1 AGHTPFVSFRTG
13 MAEVVEALAARLGV
27 LGVHLRTGQ
36 AVAGIGAVEGGYEVV
51 LGGTGEAL
59 PAAAVVLAT
68 PAPVTAGLV
77 RSLCPAAAVLLEGIE
92 HASTATVSLAYRSA
106 DVGTPPEGYGFVV
119 PRAEGRH
126 LLAGTWGSNKWPGRA
141 PAGEVLLRGYVGG
154 VGREAVLEADDDG
167 LVHLVRAELGA
178 LAGIRGTPVH
188 SEVHRYPDG
197 MPQYTVGHLG
207 RVERIRGA
215 LAACPGLAVTGAAYG
230 GVGIPDC
237 IADALATA
245 GQVLRSLDRV

>member
-1 AGHTPFVSFRTG
+1 
-13 MAEVVEALAARLGV
+13 VETIR
-27 LGVHLRTGQ
+27 
-36 AVAGIGAVEGGYEVV
+36 AVDGGYEVV
-51 LGGTGEAL
+51 VGDGPAL
-59 PAAAVVLAT
+59 PAAAVVVAT
-68 PAPVTAGLV
+68 PAPVTARLV
-77 RSLCPAAAVLLEGIE
+77 RGLCPPAAALLEGIE
-92 HASTATVSLAYRSA
+92 HASTATVSLAYRGG
-106 DVGTPPEGYGFVV
+106 DVGTPPAGYGFVV

-141 PAGEVLLRGYVGG
+141 PDGDVLLRGYVGG

-167 LVHLVRAELGA
+167 LVHMVRAELGA

-188 SEVHRYPDG
+188 REVHRYPAG

-207 RVERIRGA
+207 RVERIRSA

-245 GQVLRSLDRV
+245 RAVGAGLEAAR

>member
-1 AGHTPFVSFRTG
+1 
-13 MAEVVEALAARLGV
+13 
-27 LGVHLRTGQ
+27 
-36 AVAGIGAVEGGYEVV
+36 
-51 LGGTGEAL
+51 
-59 PAAAVVLAT
+59 
-68 PAPVTAGLV
+68 
-77 RSLCPAAAVLLEGIE
+77 
-92 HASTATVSLAYRSA
+92 LAYRRD
-106 DVGTPPEGYGFVV
+106 DVGTVPAGYGFVV

-126 LLAGTWGSNKWPGRA
+126 LLAGTWGSGKWPDRA
-141 PAGEVLLRGYVGG
+141 PSWQVLVRGYVGG

-188 SEVHRYPDG
+188 SEVHRYPAG

-207 RVERIRGA
+207 RVERIRSA

-237 IADALATA
+237 ITDALTTA
-245 GQVLRSLDRV
+245 RSVLAGLRRS

>member
-1 AGHTPFVSFRTG
+1 
-13 MAEVVEALAARLGV
+13 VVV
-27 LGVHLRTGQ
+27 
-36 AVAGIGAVEGGYEVV
+36 
-51 LGGTGEAL
+51 
-59 PAAAVVLAT
+59 AT

-77 RSLCPAAAVLLEGIE
+77 RPLSPVAATLLDEIE
-92 HASTATVSLAYRSA
+92 HASTATVSLAYRRD
-106 DVGTPPEGYGFVV
+106 DVGTVPAGYGFVV

-126 LLAGTWGSNKWPGRA
+126 LLAGTWGSGKWPGRA
-141 PAGEVLLRGYVGG
+141 PSGQVLVRGYVGG

-178 LAGIRGTPVH
+178 LAAIRGTPVH
-188 SEVHRYPDG
+188 NEVHRYPAG

-207 RVERIRGA
+207 RVERIRSA

-237 IADALATA
+237 ITDALTTA
-245 GQVLRSLDRV
+245 RSVLAGLRRS